1 MIERVVLISLGVVGL
16 IGAYYG
22 AKSEGWFR
30 VVGEF
35 PFLFSAVWVAVV
47 ESCSGSG
54 RRAWP
59 LGLIQ

>member
-35 PFLFSAVWVAVV
+35 PFLFSAVWVAV
-47 ESCSGSG
+47 GSLALVAVG
-54 RRAWP
+54 V
-59 LGLIQ
+59 LGLWA